1 MHVST
6 SFEVSAKV
14 FIKDAVSATKLYL
27 RETCLKN
34 KICIQCKDYVGKSK
48 SAHFLEW
55 QSNNLRNWE
64 KKVS

>member
-1 MHVST
+1 MHVSI

-48 SAHFLEW
+48 YAHFLE
-55 QSNNLRNWE
+55 
-64 KKVS
+64 